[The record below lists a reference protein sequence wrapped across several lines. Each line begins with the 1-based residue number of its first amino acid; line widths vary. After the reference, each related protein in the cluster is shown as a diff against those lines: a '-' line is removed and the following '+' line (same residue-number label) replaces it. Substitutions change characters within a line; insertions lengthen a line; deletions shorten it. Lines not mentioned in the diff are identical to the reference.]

1 MLEQVIHTKGAIIIK
16 NFIEIEEACN
26 YPFVDTN
33 LIRIIL
39 GGVSKSRADKFRM
52 ELEEELDKE
61 MVSAMQETD
70 KDKQIKVLANCF
82 YYNDTR
88 PHRVPIRRVLEKAHI
103 DLDYVRKEANKMRR
117 ARLIENREYK
127 GVSLNENNTI
137 ST

>member
-1 MLEQVIHTKGAIIIK
+1 MLEQVIYTKREITIK

-52 ELEEELDKE
+52 ELEEKLDKE
-61 MVSAMQETD
+61 MVLAMQETD
-70 KDKQIKVLANCF
+70 KDKQIKALASCY

-88 PHRVPIRRVLEKAHI
+88 PHRVPIKRVLEKAHI

>member
-1 MLEQVIHTKGAIIIK
+1 MLEQVIHTKGVITIK

-52 ELEEELDKE
+52 KLEEELDKE
-61 MVSAMQETD
+61 MVLAMQETD
-70 KDKQIKVLANCF
+70 KDKQLKALANCF
-82 YYNDTR
+82 YYNDTI
-88 PHRVPIRRVLEKAHI
+88 PHRVPIRRVLEKAHV

>member
-1 MLEQVIHTKGAIIIK
+1 MLEQVIYTKGEITIK

-61 MVSAMQETD
+61 IISAMRETD
-70 KDKQIKVLANCF
+70 KDKQLKALANCF
-82 YYNDTR
+82 YYNNTR
-88 PHRVPIRRVLEKAHI
+88 PHRVPIRRVLEKAHV

>member
-1 MLEQVIHTKGAIIIK
+1 MIYIK

-26 YPFVDTN
+26 YPFVDTS

-52 ELEEELDKE
+52 ELEAELDQE
-61 MVSAMQETD
+61 MVLAMQETD
-70 KDKQIKVLANCF
+70 KDKQIKLLANCF
-82 YYNDTR
+82 YYSDVR

-103 DLDYVRKEANKMRR
+103 DIDYVRKEANKMRR
-117 ARLIENREYK
+117 ARLIENR
-127 GVSLNENNTI
+127 GVSLNENNAI

>member
-1 MLEQVIHTKGAIIIK
+1 MITIK

-52 ELEEELDKE
+52 ELEEQLDKE
-61 MVSAMQETD
+61 MISAMQETD
-70 KDKQIKVLANCF
+70 KDKQTKLLANCF

-103 DLDYVRKEANKMRR
+103 DPDYVRKEANKMRR
-117 ARLIENREYK
+117 ARLIENKEYK
-127 GVSLNENNTI
+127 GVGLNENNAI